1 MHHPFSQLPMTHTSA
16 TGQLPHLQVQAELCC
31 QLTHPRTPSG
41 ILGMEAGMETTV
53 VENQRRRTW
62 VAPVVAVLGLACLAA
77 VLVAPHDR

>member
-1 MHHPFSQLPMTHTSA
+1 
-16 TGQLPHLQVQAELCC
+16 
-31 QLTHPRTPSG
+31 
-41 ILGMEAGMETTV
+41 METTV

>member
-16 TGQLPHLQVQAELCC
+16 TGQLPHLQVQAELC